1 MIIAANLAL
10 ALQALIDQNAELLLE
25 LNNYRAIDGMD
36 EAAEDESVQQA
47 RNTLEA
53 FKAEDASLRW
63 HMDPERSTLI
73 AAIEVASDAEE
84 ERDARNALEQF
95 DAENP
100 GEERDRPTPE
110 QWATYLGNLATKH
123 AEATAPNVLLNLL
136 ASELRAAAVPQAA

>member
-36 EAAEDESVQQA
+36 EAAEGESVRQA
-47 RNTLEA
+47 RSTLEA
-53 FKAEDASLRW
+53 YKAEEASMRW
-63 HMDPERSTLI
+63 HMDPVRSTLI
-73 AAIEVASDAEE
+73 ADIEEASDAEE
-84 ERDARNALEQF
+84 ERDERQALEQF

-100 GEERDRPTPE
+100 CEKRDLPTSE
-110 QWATYLGNLATKH
+110 QWATYLGNLASKH

-136 ASELRAAAVPQAA
+136 ASELRSTAVPQVA